1 MSEYPIN
8 DSYTTID
15 YLKKLVAKFR
25 DDRNWKK
32 YHNPKDLAISISIE
46 SNELL
51 ELFQWKSL
59 EEIRELLKNKNYF
72 ERIKNELA
80 DVIIYCLSFADILG
94 IDVSQAVIEK
104 IKLNEA
110 KYPVEKF
117 KGNYYKP
124 NNESS

>member
-1 MSEYPIN
+1 M
-8 DSYTTID
+8 
-15 YLKKLVAKFR
+15 
-25 DDRNWKK
+25 
-32 YHNPKDLAISISIE
+32 AISISIE

-59 EEIRELLKNKNYF
+59 EEIRELLKNKNYL
-72 ERIKNELA
+72 ERIKNELV

-104 IKLNEA
+104 IRLNKA
-110 KYPVEKF
+110 KYSVEKF
-117 KGNYYKP
+117 TGNYYKP

>member
-1 MSEYPIN
+1 MTEYSPN
-8 DSYTTID
+8 DNSTTID
-15 YLKKLVAKFR
+15 YLKKLVVKFR
-25 DDRNWKK
+25 DDRDWKK

-51 ELFQWKSL
+51 ELFQWKTL
-59 EEIRELLKNKNYF
+59 EEIQKLLENPDYMKK
-72 ERIKNELA
+72 IKNELA
-80 DVIIYCLSFADILG
+80 DVIIYSLSLADILG
-94 IDVSQAVIEK
+94 IDVSQAVTEK

-124 NNESS
+124 EER